1 ILLVWNVFDMVQ
13 FSYRLRLIPDALQ
26 GRVNSV
32 YRLGAYGGQSLGLA
46 LAGVLLE
53 QVGPGVTIVALGIG
67 LLGLTTLMT
76 AAPYVRAAPPQPKV
90 EESR

>member
-1 ILLVWNVFDMVQ
+1 MLQ

-46 LAGVLLE
+46 LGGMLVQQLGAGTTVFVL
-53 QVGPGVTIVALGIG
+53 GTG

-76 AAPYVRAAPPQPKV
+76 VAPYVRAAPPHPPAQGPH
-90 EESR
+90 S